1 MVDQQFPGVRPKGL
15 ARNQPD
21 NTLPIAGED
30 GAAMLQDGSRMVTRG
45 AVTRDNG
52 DFDIEQVDVADEPLE
67 IPLEDVGGASII
79 NIDLVSLGN
88 SEDGD
93 FDPDVAENPTDA
105 SKPFNVRVDTLA
117 ADGETVLTSR
127 VPDAADGVESVRIG
141 LGVFSDN
148 ERVVIEDPSGLLTD
162 ENLISGSINVQ
173 SGATDAVQ
181 IRGVDGT
188 VQDVDN
194 QAIVD
199 ALTPLVETLADSQ
212 TAFEGDAPVDEE
224 GEIIQLDTRSAN
236 TGSLAIDATED
247 DAEYQLQARGGT
259 GEPWFDFVDY
269 DGDRVRDTLQFG
281 ARNLRIVVTSP
292 STVDGA
298 TADVSL
304 QSSG

>member
-199 ALTPLVETLADSQ
+199 ALTPLVETLAESQ

-236 TGSLAIDATED
+236 TASLAIDATEA

-292 STVDGA
+292 SAVDGA

-304 QSSG
+304 QSS

>member
-30 GAAMLQDGSRMVTRG
+30 GTAMLQDGSRMVTRG

-236 TGSLAIDATED
+236 TASLAIDATEA

-269 DGDRVRDTLQFG
+269 DGDRVRDTLRFG
-281 ARNLRIVVTSP
+281 ARFLRIVVTSP
-292 STVDGA
+292 SAVDGA